1 MADDRLPA
9 GLEAAAIVRRAENDG
24 DFATLLKRGDPDRG
38 SITLIITSRGR
49 HVAILERMLGMDGAY
64 RWTRT
69 ETTESLESRQ
79 VAAFLQKR
87 ARFDPDSWAIELDIA
102 NPERFIAETTA
113 AG

>member
-1 MADDRLPA
+1 MSDRLPA
-9 GLEAAAIVRRAENDG
+9 GLEAASIVRRAENGG

-38 SITLIITSRGR
+38 SILLVVTSRGR
-49 HVAILERMLGMDGAY
+49 HVAILERMLSPDGAY
-64 RWTRT
+64 RWNRSGPG
-69 ETTESLESRQ
+69 ESAESEE

-87 ARFDPDSWAIELDIA
+87 ARFDPDSWAIELDIV

>member
-1 MADDRLPA
+1 MSDERLPA
-9 GLEAAAIVRRAENDG
+9 ELEVAAIVRRAQGAG

-38 SITLIITSRGR
+38 SILLAVTSRGR
-49 HVAILERMLGMDGAY
+49 HVAILERTLGMDGAY
-64 RWTRT
+64 CWNRSGPGDSGSS
-69 ETTESLESRQ
+69 EE

-102 NPERFIAETTA
+102 NPERFIAETTC

>member
-1 MADDRLPA
+1 
-9 GLEAAAIVRRAENDG
+9 
-24 DFATLLKRGDPDRG
+24 
-38 SITLIITSRGR
+38 
-49 HVAILERMLGMDGAY
+49 MLSADGAY
-64 RWTRT
+64 RWNRSGPADSG
-69 ETTESLESRQ
+69 EMDD

>member
-1 MADDRLPA
+1 MSERLPA
-9 GLEAAAIVRRAENDG
+9 GLEADSIVRRAQNAG

-38 SITLIITSRGR
+38 SILLVVTSRGR
-49 HVAILERMLGMDGAY
+49 HVAILERALSGDGSY
-64 RWTRT
+64 QWNVSGPG
-69 ETTESLESRQ
+69 ESSEIAK

-102 NPERFIAETTA
+102 NPERFIAETTS